1 MSYTDNKVKVAVV
14 ENVKKIFKI
23 IGCILCG
30 VICIVLILLLTVAI
44 RTKLTQNDYSSV
56 YTNPKY
62 EKAIMIDG
70 VEVIEQHISCGYAVM
85 EMFSAWNG
93 GDVTEDSLYEKYG
106 TIVTSTGKKFCAEMN
121 KQFPEYNTKI
131 HKYVKNTEFIDIMYD
146 TLASGKPVP
155 FEWAALYG
163 DEWTLHYSLIIGADI
178 PNDKITVAN
187 PYGYYEELTLEELLN
202 RTSFQAYENM
212 PLFMKMGFAI
222 GMFEK
227 NTIFSVE

>member
-62 EKAIMIDG
+62 EKTIMIDG
-70 VEVIEQHISCGYAVM
+70 VEVIEQHISCGYAVI

-106 TIVTSTGKKFCAEMN
+106 TIVTSTGKKFCEEMN

-146 TLASGKPVP
+146 TLAAGKPVP

-187 PYGYYEELTLEELLN
+187 PYGYYEELTLDELLN

-227 NTIFSVE
+227 NTVFSIR